1 MTGAGNGSMERNDY
15 LQLADWRRR
24 TAEMYARWREESAL
38 DPEGATLRLRG
49 ARGDMFFEHEQSPLP
64 LEGRSRFNGLSYW
77 AYDPSYRMRVRV
89 EAADD
94 GAAASA
100 AVESPPPPEEMV
112 APVAPVAPVAADPS
126 AEGTFSLSSAYR
138 SAASSGSGLHWPSSL
153 NLSPARPPVVPA
165 IQLPAS
171 GAEPFAFQRIGRV
184 RLSGP
189 LAGSSLSVF
198 WMEGYAG
205 GLFIPFR
212 DATSGAETY
221 GAGRYLLDTVKGA
234 DHGGDADSGEL
245 LLDFNLAYHPSCVYD
260 ARWNCPLAPPEN
272 TIGEAVRVGERLG

>member
-1 MTGAGNGSMERNDY
+1 MSDRVGADSGSMERNDY

-24 TAEMYARWREESAL
+24 TAEMYARWRAESTL

-64 LEGRSRFNGLSYW
+64 LENRSRFNGLSYW
-77 AYDPSYRMRVRV
+77 AYDPAYRMRLRV

-94 GAAASA
+94 VAAE
-100 AVESPPPPEEMV
+100 ESV
-112 APVAPVAPVAADPS
+112 APAAPAEPS
-126 AEGTFSLSSAYR
+126 PEGTVSLSSAYR
-138 SAASSGSGLHWPSSL
+138 SAASSGSGLHWPASL
-153 NLSPARPPVVPA
+153 NVARGGLAAVPP

-171 GAEPFAFQRIGRV
+171 GAELFAFQRIGRV

-189 LAGSSLSVF
+189 LAGSNLSVF

-212 DATSGAETY
+212 DATSGDETY
-221 GAGRYLLDTVKGA
+221 GAGRYLIDTVKGA